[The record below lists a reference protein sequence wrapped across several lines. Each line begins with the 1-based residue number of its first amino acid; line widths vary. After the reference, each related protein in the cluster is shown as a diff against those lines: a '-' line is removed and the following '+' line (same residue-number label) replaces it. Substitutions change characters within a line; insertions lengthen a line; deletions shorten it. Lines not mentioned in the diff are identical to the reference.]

1 MLYARRGVLFT
12 FRLCYPWLASL
23 SQNTPGYRHT
33 PNQTA
38 DEDGFIGF
46 RNVTAIDILV
56 SVLSAYE
63 HSGQQFRHPKS
74 GADYPPKRWSL
85 RFLDSQSVV
94 ECVHQT

>member
-1 MLYARRGVLFT
+1 MLVVKSYLHSGFATRGWYHSLKT
-12 FRLCYPWLASL
+12 LPGTDILA
-23 SQNTPGYRHT
+23 
-33 PNQTA
+33 NQTA